1 MLNDKRVRIITGHY
15 GSGKTEFAVNY
26 AVKLA
31 DAGKKVSLADLD
43 VVNPYFRSRECE
55 KLFEEKD
62 IELLGFILKE
72 HGMDLPAVSGNVAK
86 ALMDKSRE
94 YLIDLGGNS
103 AGARAFASFR
113 KMVNTEECEL
123 FFVINANRPETAD
136 FAGVMAQLQSIEGTL
151 NMKVTG
157 LINNTHLIWDTSEED
172 LMRGEKLAREVS
184 EKTGIPIRYTA
195 MKKDL
200 VPKLKEKYSGE
211 IFSVE
216 MYMRKNWM

>member
-1 MLNDKRVRIITGHY
+1 MLNDKRIRIVTGHY

-55 KLFEEKD
+55 ELFQKKD

-86 ALMDKSRE
+86 ALLDNSRE
-94 YLIDLGGNS
+94 YIIDLGGNS

-113 KMVNTEECEL
+113 NIVNPEECEL
-123 FFVINANRPETAD
+123 FFVVNANRPETAD
-136 FAGVMAQLQSIEGTL
+136 LPGVMAQLQSIEGTL

-157 LINNTHLIWDTSEED
+157 LINNTHLIWDTTEED
-172 LMRGEKLAREVS
+172 IERGEKLAREVS
-184 EKTGIPIRYTA
+184 EKTGIPIRYTS

-200 VPKLKEKYSGE
+200 IPQLKGKYSGE

-216 MYMRKNWM
+216 MYMRKTWM

>member
-1 MLNDKRVRIITGHY
+1 MLNDKRIRIVTGHY

-55 KLFEEKD
+55 ELFQRKD

-86 ALMDKSRE
+86 ALLDRSRE
-94 YLIDLGGNS
+94 YIIDLGGNS

-113 KMVNTEECEL
+113 NMVNPEECEL
-123 FFVINANRPETAD
+123 FFVVNANRPETAD
-136 FAGVMAQLQSIEGTL
+136 FQGVMAQLQSIEGTL

-157 LINNTHLIWDTSEED
+157 LINNTHLIWDTTEED
-172 LMRGEKLAREVS
+172 IERGEKLALEVS
-184 EKTGIPIRYTA
+184 EKTGIPIRYTS

-200 VPKLKEKYSGE
+200 IPQLKGKYSGE

>member
-1 MLNDKRVRIITGHY
+1 MLDDKRIRIITGHY

-26 AVKLA
+26 AVKLT

-55 KLFEEKD
+55 KLFEEKG

-94 YLIDLGGNS
+94 YIIDLGGNS

-113 KMVNTEECEL
+113 SMVVVEECDL

-136 FAGVMAQLQSIEGTL
+136 YLGVMTQIQSIEGTL
-151 NMKVTG
+151 NMRVTG
-157 LINNTHLIWDTSEED
+157 LINNTHLIWDTTEED
-172 LMRGEKLAREVS
+172 ILRGELLSREVS
-184 EKTGIPIRYTA
+184 EKTGIPIRYTS

-200 VPKLKEKYSGE
+200 VPELKEKYSGE

>member
-1 MLNDKRVRIITGHY
+1 MLKDKRVRIITGHY
-15 GSGKTEFAVNY
+15 GSGKTEFSVNY

-31 DAGKKVSLADLD
+31 DIGKKVSLADLD

-55 KLFEEKD
+55 KLFEEKG

-86 ALMDKSRE
+86 ALMDKNRE
-94 YLIDLGGNS
+94 YIIDLGGNS
-103 AGARAFASFR
+103 AGAKAFASFR
-113 KMVNTEECEL
+113 KMVEVEECEL

-136 FAGVMAQLQSIEGTL
+136 FQGVMAQLQSIEGTL
-151 NMKVTG
+151 NMRVTG
-157 LINNTHLIWDTSEED
+157 LINNTHLIWESSEED
-172 LMRGEKLAREVS
+172 IMRGEKLAKEVS
-184 EKTGIPIRYTA
+184 EKTGIPIRYTSV
-195 MKKDL
+195 KKDL
-200 VPKLKEKYSGE
+200 IPKLKEKYSGE